1 MLKGG
6 VKVGPGIGESRTAL
20 ATGVSSSSEEEELS
34 RDQVIFPGTKTCLHI
49 QQIKLI
55 LTLGF
60 KVELS
65 VKEGK
70 QQQQEVGGLGRKWR
84 WKKKS
89 PEAARLPATL
99 INDHPYSI
107 TAKCLAF

>member
-1 MLKGG
+1 M
-6 VKVGPGIGESRTAL
+6 
-20 ATGVSSSSEEEELS
+20 
-34 RDQVIFPGTKTCLHI
+34 
-49 QQIKLI
+49 
-55 LTLGF
+55 GF
-60 KVELS
+60 EVELS

-70 QQQQEVGGLGRKWR
+70 QQEEEVGGLGRKRVRRKWR